1 MTKKIIPASLVVFTL
16 LFSSSAYSGDNFISI
31 KGGLLGAGLEAGR
44 SLSDSISARMGI
56 NYFTYDYSATE
67 SDIEY
72 DFSLGL
78 KTLSVLLDW
87 HPFQGSFRLS
97 GGVVFNGNRLD
108 AAATSSATYDIG
120 DKTYTASEVGSLD
133 GEIDFNDVAPYIGL
147 GWDTSSGKKKGLG
160 FLFEIGAIY
169 QGTPKVDLSASG
181 PVSSDP
187 EFINNLSKEE
197 DNLQSALD
205 NFTYYPVL
213 AVGLSYRF

>member
-1 MTKKIIPASLVVFTL
+1 MTKKIILPALIAFTV
-16 LFSSSAYSGDNFISI
+16 LFSSSAYSGDNSVSI
-31 KGGLLGAGLEAGR
+31 KAGLLGAGLEAGR
-44 SLSDSISARMGI
+44 SLSDSIGARIGI

-87 HPFQGSFRLS
+87 HPFRGSFRLS
-97 GGVVFNGNRLD
+97 GGIVFNGNRLD
-108 AAATSSATYDIG
+108 ASATSSDTYDIG
-120 DKTYTASEVGSLD
+120 DRTYTASEVGSLD
-133 GEIDFNDVAPYIGL
+133 GEIDFDDVAPYVGL
-147 GWDTSSGKKKGLG
+147 GWDTSFGRKEGLG

-169 QGTPKVDLSASG
+169 QGSPRVDLSASG
-181 PVSSDP
+181 PIASDP
-187 EFINNLSKEE
+187 DFINNLSKEE